1 MEYLAQIPEY
11 RAARGKRHPLLLP
24 LLVCVAMLCGA
35 RGQRAIVGWG

>member
-1 MEYLAQIPEY
+1 MEYLTQIPEY
-11 RAARGKRHPLLLP
+11 RAARGKRHP